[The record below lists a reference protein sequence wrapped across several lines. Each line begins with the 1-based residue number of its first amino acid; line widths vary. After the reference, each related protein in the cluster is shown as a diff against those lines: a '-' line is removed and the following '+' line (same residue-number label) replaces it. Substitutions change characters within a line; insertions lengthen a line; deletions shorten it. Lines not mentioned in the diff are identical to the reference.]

1 MLPMQEGPVSI
12 LVHNPQKNFLKK
24 KKSTEYNVRGRGREA
39 GAGWL
44 RQKIPAVRFTHI

>member
-12 LVHNPQKNFLKK
+12 LVHIPPKKFLKK
-24 KKSTEYNVRGRGREA
+24 KKSTEYDVRDRGWED
-39 GAGWL
+39 GVGWP